1 MIRLTKLSD
10 YAVVVLSL
18 LARERG
24 GVMTATVLANQTGIP
39 EPTVAKVLK
48 LLARQDIVVSTRGVN
63 GGYAME
69 KEPHNVTVADLII
82 ALEGPIALTACVDSQ
97 TDDCTLSELCP
108 LRGGWQKVNVAIKT
122 ALSSVTLAD
131 LLNGGQGYDRA

>member
-1 MIRLTKLSD
+1 MIKLTRLSD

-18 LARERG
+18 LSREQG
-24 GVMTATVLANQTGIP
+24 GVMTAAVLAEKTGIP

-48 LLARQDIVVSTRGVN
+48 LLAKQDIVVSTRGVN

-69 KEPHNVTVADLII
+69 REAHQVTVADLIT
-82 ALEGPIALTACVDSQ
+82 ALEGPIALTACVDGEPE
-97 TDDCTLSELCP
+97 DCTLSELCP
-108 LRGGWQKVNVAIKT
+108 LRGGWQKVNTAIKT

-131 LLNGGQGYDRA
+131 LLNGGGQKA